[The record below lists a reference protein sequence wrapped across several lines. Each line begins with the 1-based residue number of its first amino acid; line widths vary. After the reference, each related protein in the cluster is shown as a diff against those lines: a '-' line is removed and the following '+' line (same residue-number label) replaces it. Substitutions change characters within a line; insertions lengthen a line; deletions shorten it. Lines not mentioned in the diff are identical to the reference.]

1 MAPANNR
8 LSELKAFDETKAG
21 VKGLVDAGIKQIP
34 KIFHAP
40 PHFLHNGTP
49 DDPNDFVFPVI
60 DIGEGQ
66 DRKLVVE
73 RIREAS
79 EKWGFFQVVNH
90 GIAESVLE
98 EMKSGVQRFHEQDLE
113 IKKQFFTRDPTK
125 TVVYNSNYDL
135 YTAPV
140 TNWRDSV
147 LFHMAPNLPNPDEL
161 PASCREIVIEYS
173 KELLKLADT
182 LFQLLSEALGLASD
196 YLKEIDC
203 AKGLY
208 MSCHYHPACP
218 QPELTLGATQH
229 TDFDFITVLLQDQ
242 IGGLQVLHRNQ
253 WVDVPPLQGGLVINI
268 GDLLQL
274 ISNDKFIS
282 VNHRVLTKSVGPRV
296 SIASFFST
304 GFALNERLYGPIK
317 ELLSAENPP
326 KYKETTIQ
334 DFTNQAYKKGLDG
347 TSALLNFKV

>member
-113 IKKQFFTRDPTK
+113 IKKQFFT
-125 TVVYNSNYDL
+125 
-135 YTAPV
+135 
-140 TNWRDSV
+140 
-147 LFHMAPNLPNPDEL
+147 
-161 PASCREIVIEYS
+161 REIVIEYS

-347 TSALLNFKV
+347 TCALVNFKV

>member
-242 IGGLQVLHRNQ
+242 IGGLQ
-253 WVDVPPLQGGLVINI
+253 
-268 GDLLQL
+268 L

-347 TSALLNFKV
+347 TCALVNFKV

>member
-79 EKWGFFQVVNH
+79 EKWGFFQV
-90 GIAESVLE
+90 
-98 EMKSGVQRFHEQDLE
+98 DLE

-253 WVDVPPLQGGLVINI
+253 WVDVPPLQGG
-268 GDLLQL
+268 
-274 ISNDKFIS
+274 
-282 VNHRVLTKSVGPRV
+282 VGPRV

-347 TSALLNFKV
+347 TCALVNFKV

>member
-125 TVVYNSNYDL
+125 
-135 YTAPV
+135 
-140 TNWRDSV
+140 
-147 LFHMAPNLPNPDEL
+147 
-161 PASCREIVIEYS
+161 EIVIEYS

-347 TSALLNFKV
+347 TCALVNFKV

>member
-113 IKKQFFTRDPTK
+113 IKKQFFT
-125 TVVYNSNYDL
+125 SL
-135 YTAPV
+135 
-140 TNWRDSV
+140 
-147 LFHMAPNLPNPDEL
+147 L
-161 PASCREIVIEYS
+161 CREIVIEYS

-268 GDLLQL
+268 GDLLQVNNISL
-274 ISNDKFIS
+274 ISLQFLDKFIS

-347 TSALLNFKV
+347 TCALVNFKV